1 MKRIL
6 RLINE
11 ISLAWMLA
19 GLTAVIVGFAGI
31 YWAFGVFGVGML
43 EFTAGNQRAVT
54 FWDALYFS
62 LVTVSS
68 LGYGDIRP
76 VGWTRLF
83 VGLEVILGLSF
94 FGLLV
99 AKISSV
105 KQDYILRRMYYSDV
119 IDRRLKEFADDLDE
133 KLKLYRITSN
143 MLLSGDI
150 DPELTYTFKAEV
162 KETTL
167 FYQLHALL
175 REIDELVEFE
185 IHNGDFFG
193 DVSDTTMSR
202 ILASV
207 QGVLDHTLRL
217 IERDADSA
225 CEYVL
230 CGNERWIEDIS
241 DFAEELAMLGQ
252 RHSANE
258 EIVEQCERIEELAGR
273 MRVETAKHFEAA
285 GGTNA

>member
-1 MKRIL
+1 
-6 RLINE
+6 
-11 ISLAWMLA
+11 MLA
-19 GLTAVIVGFAGI
+19 GLTMVILGFAAV

-43 EFTAGNQRAVT
+43 EFTSGTQRDVN

-76 VGWTRLF
+76 VGWTRLL
-83 VGLEVILGLSF
+83 VGAEVIIGLSF

-119 IDRRLKEFADDLDE
+119 IDGRLKEFADELDE

-143 MLLSGDI
+143 MLLSGEI
-150 DPELTYTFKAEV
+150 DPELTYTFKADV

-167 FYQLHALL
+167 FFQVHGLL
-175 REIDELVEFE
+175 REINELVEFE

-202 ILASV
+202 ILASI
-207 QGVLDHTLRL
+207 QGLLDHTLR
-217 IERDADSA
+217 ITERDIDSA
-225 CEYVL
+225 CEHVL
-230 CGNERWIEDIS
+230 CGNEKLLEEID
-241 DFAEELAMLGQ
+241 DLAEELAMLGQ
-252 RHSANE
+252 RHSKNE
-258 EIVEQCERIEELAGR
+258 EIVEQCERIEELVGQVRGVA
-273 MRVETAKHFEAA
+273 AAQLEAA
-285 GGTNA
+285 GPAGM